1 MPNCT
6 LHGLSFPTSIS
17 NYILHPAILDSAL
30 HILVHPAITG
40 NRDKG
45 RYYLP
50 AKIGTFAIHDTLLQN
65 PFPAKVYT
73 HATFVKWTPGE
84 SHVSEV

>member
-1 MPNCT
+1 M
-6 LHGLSFPTSIS
+6 
-17 NYILHPAILDSAL
+17 

-50 AKIGTFAIHDTLLQN
+50 AKIGTLAIHDTLLQN

-73 HATFVKWTPGE
+73 HAKFVKWTPGE
-84 SHVSEV
+84 HHLYEV